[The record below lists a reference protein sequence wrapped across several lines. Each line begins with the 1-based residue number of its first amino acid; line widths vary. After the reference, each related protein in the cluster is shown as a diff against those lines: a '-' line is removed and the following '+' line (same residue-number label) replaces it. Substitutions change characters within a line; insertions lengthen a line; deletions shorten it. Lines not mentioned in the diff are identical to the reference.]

1 MTICDYD
8 SINFI
13 VSVMNWAI
21 KIKSNETDYTIEQ
34 IIPMRQENSIEVAI
48 SLLWNASIHFIFLS
62 RMEGEISLQ
71 YREVYLHI

>member
-8 SINFI
+8 SMNFI

-21 KIKSNETDYTIEQ
+21 KIKWNETDYTIEQ

-71 YREVYLHI
+71 YREAYLHI